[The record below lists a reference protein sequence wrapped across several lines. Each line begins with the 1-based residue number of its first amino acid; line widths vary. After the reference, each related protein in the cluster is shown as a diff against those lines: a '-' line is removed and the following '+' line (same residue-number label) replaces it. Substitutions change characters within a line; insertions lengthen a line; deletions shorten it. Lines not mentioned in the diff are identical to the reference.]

1 MVHAFLIISR
11 YLLIIIMA
19 LYVFYS
25 FTRAFRG
32 AGRFQEIL
40 VYLFHLLGNLNVF
53 IYYPKDTTVIFY
65 GAQLVFLI
73 LLMELFPAFYENA
86 KRDIL
91 YHMGMMISIS
101 FIIINRLD
109 LTTDDTM
116 AVRQFALLSL
126 SFVIFCLIPLIYCR
140 IKEPQKLGP
149 VCFVAGLAAIG
160 VVMVMGTVTMGAKLS
175 LDFGPISLQPS
186 EFVKIT
192 YVFFLAAYLARRHD
206 FKHICIS
213 AVLAGSHVLVL
224 VISTDLGAAL
234 IFAISYLM
242 MIYCASGRKRYL
254 LAGGVLGSFASV
266 GAYFMFSHV
275 QERVV
280 AWLDPW
286 SVIDDAGYQV
296 TQSLFAIGTGGF
308 LGSGLFEGSP
318 EYIPVVYKDFI
329 FSAIAEE
336 FGGFF
341 AILLILLYLNCF
353 LSMIMIGMQQTT
365 KFGKLLMAGFC
376 SLLATQIFLA
386 IGGNI
391 KMIPSTGVTL
401 PLISYGGSSALA
413 TMIMFGI
420 TEALAMMIGG
430 QDGKKEKR
438 SKGRRGMD
446 IGTDERDSLEG
457 DG

>member
-1 MVHAFLIISR
+1 MVHAFLMISR

-40 VYLFHLLGNLNVF
+40 VFLFHLTGSITVF
-53 IYYPKDTTVIFY
+53 IYYPKDTTVMFY

-73 LLMELFPAFYENA
+73 LLMELFPVFYENA

-91 YHMGMMISIS
+91 YHMGMMISIG
-101 FIIINRLD
+101 FIMINRLD
-109 LTTDDTM
+109 LTTDDNM
-116 AVRQFALLSL
+116 AIRQFALLSA
-126 SFVIFCLIPLIYCR
+126 SFVIFCMVPFLYHK

-149 VCFVAGLAAIG
+149 LCFVAGLAAIG
-160 VVMVMGTVTMGAKLS
+160 CVMVMGTMTMGAKLS
-175 LDFGPISLQPS
+175 LTLGPVSLQPS

-192 YVFFLAAYLARRHD
+192 YVFFLASYLSKRHE
-206 FKHICIS
+206 FKHICVS

-234 IFAISYLM
+234 IFAIAYLM
-242 MIYCASGRKRYL
+242 MVYCATGKKRYL
-254 LAGGVLGSFASV
+254 LGGGVLGSVASV
-266 GAYFMFSHV
+266 GAYFMFAHV
-275 QERVV
+275 RERVA

-308 LGSGLFEGSP
+308 FGSGLFEGSP

-353 LSMIMIGMQQTT
+353 LSMIMIGMKQTA

-376 SLLATQIFLA
+376 SLFATQIFLA

-391 KMIPSTGVTL
+391 KLIPSTGVTL
-401 PLISYGGSSALA
+401 PLISYGGSSVLA
-413 TMIMFGI
+413 TLIMFGI

-430 QDGKKEKR
+430 QDEKQNKR
-438 SKGRRGMD
+438 PKRRRNAN
-446 IGTDERDSLEG
+446 IGTGE
-457 DG
+457 